1 MRRRLIY
8 LATAACVAGLV
19 LIAVALPGVRV
30 GFISLAAA
38 IVLGSRWVT
47 RRLPAVPP
55 SVGELRGA
63 AALALVSGIAVAVM
77 LPSTR
82 VPCDCPPSHV
92 AGVIGCNCAVDHHTL
107 VRVVIALVG
116 IALSISLAAAA
127 RRRTSSDLST
137 RTPGPLSR

>member
-1 MRRRLIY
+1 MRRRLVY
-8 LATAACVAGLV
+8 LATVVCVAGLV

-38 IVLGSRWVT
+38 IVLGSRWAT
-47 RRLPAVPP
+47 RRLPVIPP
-55 SVGELRGA
+55 SVGELRGTA
-63 AALALVSGIAVAVM
+63 VLALASGIAFAVM

-82 VPCDCPPSHV
+82 VPCDCPPPPV

-107 VRVVIALVG
+107 VRVGIALVG

-137 RTPGPLSR
+137 RTP

>member
-8 LATAACVAGLV
+8 LATVVCVAGLV

-47 RRLPAVPP
+47 RRLPAIPP
-55 SVGELRGA
+55 SVGELRGT
-63 AALALVSGIAVAVM
+63 AALAFVSGVAFAVM
-77 LPSTR
+77 FPTTR
-82 VPCDCPPSHV
+82 VSCDCPPSQI

-107 VRVVIALVG
+107 LRVLIALVG